1 MVDAVFALLGG
12 LALAGA
18 GGEFFVRGVVGIAAW
33 ARIPSGIVAV
43 TIAAFATSSP
53 ELSVSLNAALA
64 GTPEIGLGD
73 AVGSNVVNVGFILG
87 LALLMGELAH
97 DLKSVRRDLSVAALA
112 PVATALLAVDGTL
125 SRADGA
131 LMVLAFGA
139 WLAVVVR
146 DAWKERAAV
155 GAIGER
161 RHGLALALS
170 AAGLAMLVLA
180 GRLIVHGASAIGEA
194 AGLTPF
200 AIGATMVAVG
210 TSIPELATT
219 LISRWRGHEEI
230 GLGTVFGSNIFNGLL
245 IVGTVAIVHPITLQG
260 RGVLIG
266 LGFGLA
272 TVLLT
277 VPWKAG
283 RLGRVRGALL
293 LLVYAVFVALQLLLG
308 PGTGHP
314 A

>member
-1 MVDAVFALLGG
+1 MVDAIFALLGG

-18 GGEFFVRGVVGIAAW
+18 GGEFFVRGVVGIAHW

-73 AVGSNVVNVGFILG
+73 AIGSNVVNVGFILG
-87 LALLMGELAH
+87 VALLMGELAH
-97 DLKSVRRDLSVAALA
+97 DMKSVRRDLSVAALA
-112 PVATALLAVDGTL
+112 PVATALLALDGTV

-131 LMVLAFGA
+131 LMLLAFGA
-139 WLAVVVR
+139 WLALVVR
-146 DAWKERAAV
+146 DAWAQRTAV
-155 GAIGER
+155 AAIGER
-161 RHGLALALS
+161 KHGLALVLS
-170 AAGLAMLVLA
+170 LAGLGMLVLA
-180 GRLIVHGASAIGEA
+180 GRLIVHGATTIGEA
-194 AGLTPF
+194 LGMAPF

-245 IVGTVAIVHPITLQG
+245 IVGTVAVVHPITLQG
-260 RGVLIG
+260 RGVLVG
-266 LGFGLA
+266 LGFGLL

-277 VPWKAG
+277 IPWRSG
-283 RLGRVRGALL
+283 RLGRIRGGLL
-293 LLVYAVFVALQLLLG
+293 LLAYASFVALQLLTG
-308 PGTGHP
+308 PEAAGV
-314 A
+314 

>member
-1 MVDAVFALLGG
+1 MVDAIFALLGG

-18 GGEFFVRGVVGIAAW
+18 GGEFFVRGVVGIAHW

-73 AVGSNVVNVGFILG
+73 AIGSNVVNVGFILG
-87 LALLMGELAH
+87 VALLMGELAH
-97 DLKSVRRDLSVAALA
+97 DMKSVRRDLSVAALA
-112 PVATALLAVDGTL
+112 PVATALLALDGTV

-131 LMVLAFGA
+131 LMLLAFGA
-139 WLAVVVR
+139 WLALVVR
-146 DAWKERAAV
+146 DAWAQRTAV
-155 GAIGER
+155 AAIGER
-161 RHGLALALS
+161 KHGLALVLS
-170 AAGLAMLVLA
+170 LAGLGMLVLA
-180 GRLIVHGASAIGEA
+180 GRLIVHGATTIGEA
-194 AGLTPF
+194 LGMTPF

-245 IVGTVAIVHPITLQG
+245 IVGTVAVVHPITLQG
-260 RGVLIG
+260 RGVLVG
-266 LGFGLA
+266 LGFGLL

-277 VPWKAG
+277 IPWQSG
-283 RLGRVRGALL
+283 RLGRIRGGMLL
-293 LLVYAVFVALQLLLG
+293 LAYASFVALQLLTG
-308 PGTGHP
+308 PEAAGV
-314 A
+314 